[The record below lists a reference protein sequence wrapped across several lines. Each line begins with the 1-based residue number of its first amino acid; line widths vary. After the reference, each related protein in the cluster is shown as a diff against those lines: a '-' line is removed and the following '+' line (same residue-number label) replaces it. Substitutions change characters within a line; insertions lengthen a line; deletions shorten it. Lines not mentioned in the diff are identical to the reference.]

1 MLFTCITIFFARILD
16 VSISTFRTMVMVKK
30 KSILVPILAFCEAL
44 VWFIAV
50 RKALNTNLD
59 SILIPIFYS
68 LGYASGT
75 YIGGFLSRRFIKDVN
90 SIEVITKKNN
100 YKLID
105 KLRSEDI
112 GVSIIALKDNYDKP
126 KDLLIIDI
134 KSRLTNEVI
143 NLVKDIDKDAFIV
156 VKDTRIVHN
165 GYIK

>member
-100 YKLID
+100 YKLVD